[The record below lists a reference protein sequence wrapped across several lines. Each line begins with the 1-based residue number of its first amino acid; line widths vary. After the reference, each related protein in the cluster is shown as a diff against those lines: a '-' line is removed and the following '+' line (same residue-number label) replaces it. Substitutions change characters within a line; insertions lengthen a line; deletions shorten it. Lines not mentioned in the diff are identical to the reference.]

1 MLLEHL
7 FLFIIW
13 LVFYALHSLLAS
25 DWIKKRI
32 GIKAQSYRLLFG
44 IFSSISFVGLLLYTA
59 SVYSVLVFTPIPV
72 SQYLG
77 LMMAAIGIFVI
88 KRAFRKYSFK
98 AFMGLKAE
106 NHETLITSGMQAYVR
121 HPLYTG
127 TIALFIGYF
136 IFNPL
141 ASNLVMLLSLF
152 LYLPFGI
159 RSEERKLISA
169 YGQAY
174 LAYRKDTPSIIPSM
188 KHKRK

>member
-25 DWIKKRI
+25 DWMKMRM
-32 GIKAQSYRLLFG
+32 GIKAQSYRLLYG
-44 IFSSISFVGLLLYTA
+44 LFSSISFAGLLFYTA
-59 SVYSVLVFTPIPV
+59 SIYSTFIFKPSPI

-77 LMMAAIGIFVI
+77 LIMAAIGIFVI
-88 KRAFRKYSFK
+88 KRAFRNYSFK

-106 NHETLITSGMQAYVR
+106 QHEALITSGLQAHVR

-141 ASNLVMLLSLF
+141 ASNLVMLISLCV
-152 LYLPFGI
+152 YLPFGI

-169 YGQAY
+169 YGQVY
-174 LAYRKDTPSIIPSM
+174 LDYQKDTPSIIPSF
-188 KHKRK
+188 KRKRK